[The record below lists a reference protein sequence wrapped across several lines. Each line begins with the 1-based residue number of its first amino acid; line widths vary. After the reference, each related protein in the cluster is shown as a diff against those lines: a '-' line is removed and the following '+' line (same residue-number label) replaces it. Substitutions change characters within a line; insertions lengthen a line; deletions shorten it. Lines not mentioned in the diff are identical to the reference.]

1 MHPQAQTWIFPCF
14 PASPAAGSSTGTC
27 CAMVLFPHPSGT
39 SERVSWDT
47 PGSGCHCHPRRG
59 QCAEPGEGALA
70 GGCLPSLAQLLM
82 NAGYPSLERGQGQLC
97 VHLTPLPAHKAGH
110 TLLGTHR
117 AIVTPSR
124 PWLGLVPVLF
134 PFSVSPKA
142 SGGFQALE
150 LCSAKVLPRA
160 GNVWVLNECSRVS
173 LGSWGWL

>member
-1 MHPQAQTWIFPCF
+1 
-14 PASPAAGSSTGTC
+14 
-27 CAMVLFPHPSGT
+27 MVLFPHRSGT
-39 SERVSWDT
+39 SERISWDT
-47 PGSGCHCHPRRG
+47 PGSGCRCHPRRG

-70 GGCLPSLAQLLM
+70 GGLSPLISTAANERWISLPGARTGPALC
-82 NAGYPSLERGQGQLC
+82 PSRPTPSTQTKQG
-97 VHLTPLPAHKAGH
+97 TPCWGH
-110 TLLGTHR
+110 RR